1 MTSPSSALPLTGAP
15 AAITAAPGKA
25 RLWTGRV
32 LSGLIIA
39 FLALDAVM
47 KFVQPAEVIKGTQ
60 EVGFALN
67 TLVPL
72 GVILLGSVILYAIPR
87 TAVLGAIL
95 LTAYLGG
102 AVATHVRMSAPL
114 FSHTLFPVY
123 FGIALWGGLYLRNPR
138 IAAMLLGR

>member
-1 MTSPSSALPLTGAP
+1 MISSTTSLPLGESHASAT
-15 AAITAAPGKA
+15 PGKA

-47 KFVQPAEVIKGTQ
+47 KFVQPEPVVKGTL
-60 EVGFALN
+60 EVGFPLTAIL
-67 TLVPL
+67 PL

>member
-1 MTSPSSALPLTGAP
+1 MTSSSTLPIVDAP
-15 AAITAAPGKA
+15 APASPSPGKA
-25 RLWTGRV
+25 RLWIGRI

-60 EVGFALN
+60 EVGFAIT

-72 GVILLGSVILYAIPR
+72 GIILLGSVILYAIPR

-102 AVATHVRMSAPL
+102 AVATHVRMSAPM

-138 IAAMLLGR
+138 IAAVLLGR

>member
-1 MTSPSSALPLTGAP
+1 MTSTASLPLVSAP
-15 AAITAAPGKA
+15 AATPGKA
-25 RLWTGRV
+25 RLWTGRI

-47 KFVQPAEVIKGTQ
+47 KFVQPAEVLKGTQ
-60 EVGFALN
+60 EVGFALS

-72 GVILLGSVILYAIPR
+72 GIILLGSVILYAIPR

-102 AVATHVRMSAPL
+102 AVATHVRMSAPM

-138 IAAMLLGR
+138 IAAILLGR

>member
-1 MTSPSSALPLTGAP
+1 MTSSSTLPSVDAP
-15 AAITAAPGKA
+15 APESSSPGKA
-25 RLWTGRV
+25 RLWIGRI

-60 EVGFALN
+60 EVGFALS

-138 IAAMLLGR
+138 IAAILLGR